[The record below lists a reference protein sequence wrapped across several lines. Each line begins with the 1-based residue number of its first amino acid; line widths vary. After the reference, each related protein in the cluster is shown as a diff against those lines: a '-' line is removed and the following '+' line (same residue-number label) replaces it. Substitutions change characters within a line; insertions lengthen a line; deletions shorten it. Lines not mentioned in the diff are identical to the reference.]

1 MTTREENR
9 RKKIQ
14 NIIKKVESLSPFEL
28 KDELIQM
35 AKQSE
40 QKGVRM
46 MLNAG
51 RGNPNW
57 TAATPRQAFFTFGQ
71 FAVEETQRTWSD
83 KDLAGMPEKPGIY
96 ERFLVYTRHHSDA
109 PGVQLIKDIIE
120 YGITEHGFDPDS
132 WVFELTDAI
141 IGDNYPVPD
150 RMLIH
155 TEKVVKD
162 YIIKEMGGDPKTATH
177 NLYAVEGGTAAMCYI
192 FDSLIANRILSP
204 GDKIALFVPIFTPY
218 VEIANLPRYHFD
230 IVKVYASEL
239 NEEGRH
245 TWQYPKEQLD
255 KLADTSIKLA
265 CVVNPSN
272 PPSVAINE
280 ESMYYLKNI
289 VQSKNPDLM
298 IVTDDVYGTFSDKF
312 QSLMCSMPYNTLGVY
327 SYSKYFGVTGWRL
340 GVIALAKE
348 NVYND
353 LIAKLSEETKDIRN
367 KRYFTRTLWSI
378 NN

>member
-1 MTTREENR
+1 MTTHEENR

-14 NIIKKVESLSPFEL
+14 DMIKKVESLSPFEL
-28 KDELIQM
+28 KDELIKM
-35 AKQSE
+35 AKKSE
-40 QKGVRM
+40 QKGIRM

-83 KDLAGMPEKPGIY
+83 KDLAGMPEKAGIY
-96 ERFLVYTRHHSDA
+96 DRFLMYTKHNSNA
-109 PGVQLIKDIIE
+109 PGVELLKAIIE
-120 YGITEHGFDPDS
+120 YGIKEHDFDPDS

-162 YIIKEMGGDPKTATH
+162 YVIKEMGGDPKTATH
-177 NLYAVEGGTAAMCYI
+177 DLYAVEGGTAAMCYI

-230 IVKVYASEL
+230 IVKNL
-239 NEEGRH
+239 
-245 TWQYPKEQLD
+245 
-255 KLADTSIKLA
+255 
-265 CVVNPSN
+265 C
-272 PPSVAINE
+272 
-280 ESMYYLKNI
+280 
-289 VQSKNPDLM
+289 
-298 IVTDDVYGTFSDKF
+298 F
-312 QSLMCSMPYNTLGVY
+312 
-327 SYSKYFGVTGWRL
+327 
-340 GVIALAKE
+340 
-348 NVYND
+348 
-353 LIAKLSEETKDIRN
+353 
-367 KRYFTRTLWSI
+367 
-378 NN
+378 